1 VDHIWVAPSAF
12 DRRRGLL
19 VTGGAA
25 FPCALGRTGPVV
37 AKREGDGGTPVGT
50 FRTLGAFYRP
60 DRLPRPPTALPLRPL
75 RPDDGWCDDPGS
87 RSYNQWVSL
96 PFAGS
101 HERLWRDD
109 HLYDVVIV
117 LDYNLQYPRR
127 GAGSAIFL
135 HQARPG
141 LPPTEGCVAVSP
153 EAMRRLLFRIGPE
166 TRLTVSP

>member
-19 VTGGAA
+19 VTAGAA
-25 FPCALGRTGPVV
+25 FPCALGRAGPVI

-50 FRTLGAFYRP
+50 FRTIGALYRP
-60 DRLPRPPTALPLRPL
+60 DRLQRPRTALPSRPL

-87 RSYNQWVSL
+87 RFYNQWVRL
-96 PFAGS
+96 PFPAS

-109 HLYDVVIV
+109 HLYDVVVV
-117 LDYNLQYPRR
+117 LDYNLEYPVA

-135 HQARPG
+135 HQARLG
-141 LPPTEGCVAVSP
+141 LAPTEGCVAVSP
-153 EAMRRLLFRIGPE
+153 EAMRRLLPRIGPE
-166 TRLTVSP
+166 TRLTISP

>member
-1 VDHIWVAPSAF
+1 
-12 DRRRGLL
+12 
-19 VTGGAA
+19 
-25 FPCALGRTGPVV
+25 
-37 AKREGDGGTPVGT
+37 
-50 FRTLGAFYRP
+50 LGAFYRS
-60 DRLPRPPTALPLRPL
+60 DRLLRPRTALPLRPL

-87 RSYNQWVSL
+87 RFYNQWVSL

-117 LDYNLQYPRR
+117 LDYNLEYPRR

-141 LPPTEGCVAVSP
+141 FAPTEGCVAVSP
-153 EAMRRLLFRIGPE
+153 EAMRRILSRIGPE
-166 TRLTVSP
+166 TRLTIAP